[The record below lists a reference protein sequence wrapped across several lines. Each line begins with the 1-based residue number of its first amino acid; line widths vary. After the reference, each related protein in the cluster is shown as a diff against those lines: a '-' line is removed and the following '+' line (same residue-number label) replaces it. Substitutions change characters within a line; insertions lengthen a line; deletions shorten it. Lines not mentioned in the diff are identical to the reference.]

1 MKDFSQLYP
10 FQRRS
15 VLKPISIYPPTPCTH
30 ALTPFIN
37 SKNVFVGLQQAGP
50 VAKYWWRARD
60 HPGVYDPLRVDT
72 TVDCTFQVAPVV
84 ESLPANVRDA
94 REASLISLGGEE
106 PLE

>member
-72 TVDCTFQVAPVV
+72 TVDYTFQVAPVV